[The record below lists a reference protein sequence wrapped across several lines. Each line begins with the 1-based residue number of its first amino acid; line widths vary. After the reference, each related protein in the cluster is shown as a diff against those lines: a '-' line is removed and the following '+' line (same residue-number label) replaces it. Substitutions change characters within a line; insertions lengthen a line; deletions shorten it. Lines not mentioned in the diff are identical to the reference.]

1 MHITYF
7 FTYFFLNP
15 YSEGS
20 YPFIENVSTKENG
33 GRGEGGGMGVISPPF
48 QGYYVAEVK
57 PSIC

>member
-1 MHITYF
+1 MHITFF

-33 GRGEGGGMGVISPPF
+33 GGGGVWESFLHLSKGIT
-48 QGYYVAEVK
+48 
-57 PSIC
+57 

>member
-1 MHITYF
+1 MHITFF

-20 YPFIENVSTKENG
+20 YPFIENVSTKENWG
-33 GRGEGGGMGVISPPF
+33 GGGMGVISPPF